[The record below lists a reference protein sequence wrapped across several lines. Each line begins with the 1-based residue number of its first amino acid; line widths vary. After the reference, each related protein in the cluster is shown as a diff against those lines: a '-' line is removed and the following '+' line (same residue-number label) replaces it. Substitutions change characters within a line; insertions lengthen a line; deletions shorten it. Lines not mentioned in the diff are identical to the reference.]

1 MAPAMQ
7 REKFTLLI
15 SMKKGMSMVN
25 TRDVV
30 IVGAARTAIGSFG
43 GALKDFSACDL
54 GAHVV
59 KEAFAR
65 AQVNPAD
72 AGQIVFGNVIHTEA
86 RDMYVSRV
94 AGLQAGMSQDSAA
107 LTLNRLCGSGL
118 QAIVTAANAI
128 QLGDTDIAV
137 GGGVETM
144 SRAPYSTPS
153 ARWGARM
160 GDFKMID
167 MMVGALSDP
176 FGAGHMGVTAENVA
190 EKYGISREEQDAFA
204 LESQKRA
211 AAAIAASHF
220 KSQIAAVEIKTRK
233 GMVLF
238 DTDEYP
244 KADTTLESLAKLKPA
259 FKKEGGTV
267 TAGNASGIND
277 GAAACVLME
286 AGAAARAGLTPLARL
301 VSYAVAGVDP
311 SLMGTGPVP
320 AVQLALKRAGLS
332 LNDVDVIES
341 NEAFAAQSLG
351 VCKGLDLDPARAN
364 PNGGAIALGH
374 PLGASGAIITI
385 KCLYEL
391 IRTNKRYGL
400 ITMCIGGGQG
410 IAAIIERV

>member
-1 MAPAMQ
+1 MANA
-7 REKFTLLI
+7 
-15 SMKKGMSMVN
+15 
-25 TRDVV
+25 RDVV
-30 IVGAARTAIGSFG
+30 IVGAARTAIGTFG
-43 GALKDFSACDL
+43 GTLKDFSACDL
-54 GAHVV
+54 GAIVI

-65 AQVNPAD
+65 AKIDAAQ

-94 AGLQAGMSQDSAA
+94 AGINAGMVKESAA

-144 SRAPYSTPS
+144 SRAPYSTPV
-153 ARWGARM
+153 ARWGQRM

-176 FGAGHMGVTAENVA
+176 FGAGHMGITAENVA

-204 LESQKRA
+204 LDSQKKA
-211 AAAIAASHF
+211 LAAIAAGHF
-220 KSQIAAVEIKTRK
+220 KSQIVPIEVKGRK
-233 GMVLF
+233 GVVSF
-238 DTDEYP
+238 DTDEHP
-244 KADTTLESLAKLKPA
+244 KSDTTLESLAKLKPA

-267 TAGNASGIND
+267 TAGNASGLND

-286 AGAAARAGLTPLARL
+286 AGAAARAGLQPMARL

-311 SLMGTGPVP
+311 SIMGTGPIP
-320 AVQLALKRAGLS
+320 AVQLALKRAGLN
-332 LNDVDVIES
+332 LTDMDVIES

-351 VCKGLDLDPARAN
+351 VCRGLDLDPARTN

>member
-1 MAPAMQ
+1 MNNA
-7 REKFTLLI
+7 
-15 SMKKGMSMVN
+15 
-25 TRDVV
+25 RDVV
-30 IVGAARTAIGSFG
+30 FVGAARTAIGTFG
-43 GALKDFSACDL
+43 GALKDMPAADL
-54 GAHVV
+54 GAIAV

-65 AQVNPAD
+65 AGIDPAQ
-72 AGQIVFGNVIHTEA
+72 AGQIVFGNVIHCEP

-94 AGLQAGMSQDSAA
+94 VGLNAGMAKESAA

-128 QLGDTDIAV
+128 QLGDADIAV

-144 SRAPYSTPS
+144 SRAPYSTQT

-176 FGAGHMGVTAENVA
+176 FGAGHMGITAENIA
-190 EKYGISREEQDAFA
+190 EQFSISRAEQDAFA
-204 LESQKRA
+204 AESQRRA
-211 AAAIAASHF
+211 IAAIAAGHF
-220 KSQIAAVEIKTRK
+220 KSQIVPVEIKGRK
-233 GMVLF
+233 GVTLF
-238 DTDEYP
+238 DTDEHP
-244 KADTTLESLAKLKPA
+244 KAETTVETLAKLKPA
-259 FKKEGGTV
+259 FKKEGGSV
-267 TAGNASGIND
+267 TAGNASGLND

-301 VSYAVAGVDP
+301 VSYAVAGVEP
-311 SLMGTGPVP
+311 SIMGTGPIP
-320 AVQLALKRAGLS
+320 AVKLALKRAGLA
-332 LNDVDVIES
+332 LADMDVIES

-351 VCKGLDLDPARAN
+351 VCKGLDLDPSRTN

-410 IAAIIERV
+410 IAAVIERL

>member
-1 MAPAMQ
+1 MA
-7 REKFTLLI
+7 
-15 SMKKGMSMVN
+15 SMK
-25 TRDVV
+25 DVV
-30 IVGAARTAIGSFG
+30 IVGAARTAIGSYG
-43 GALKDFSACDL
+43 GTLKDFSACEL
-54 GAHVV
+54 GAIVV
-59 KEAFAR
+59 KESFVRAGIDP
-65 AQVNPAD
+65 AQV
-72 AGQIVFGNVIHTEA
+72 GQIVLGNVIHCEA

-94 AGLQAGMSQDSAA
+94 AGLNAGMSKESAA

-144 SRAPYSTPS
+144 SRSLYSMQA
-153 ARWGARM
+153 ARWGVPI
-160 GDFKMID
+160 GDTFMID

-176 FGAGHMGVTAENVA
+176 FGAGHMGITAENIA
-190 EKYGISREEQDAFA
+190 EKFGISREAQDAFA

-211 AAAIAASHF
+211 TAAIAAGRF
-220 KSQIAAVEIKTRK
+220 ASQIVPIEIGTPN
-233 GMVLF
+233 GVMLF

-244 KADTTLESLAKLKPA
+244 KADTTMESLAKLKPA
-259 FKKEGGTV
+259 FKKQGGSV

-286 AGAAARAGLTPLARL
+286 AGAAARAGIKPLARL
-301 VSYAVAGVDP
+301 VSYAVAGVEP
-311 SLMGTGPVP
+311 TLMGTGPIP
-320 AVQLALKRAGLS
+320 AVQLTLKRAGLT
-332 LNDVDVIES
+332 LNDMNVIES

-351 VCKGLDLDPARAN
+351 VCIGLDLDPFRTN

-391 IRTNKRYGL
+391 IRTNERYGL

>member
-1 MAPAMQ
+1 MANAK
-7 REKFTLLI
+7 E
-15 SMKKGMSMVN
+15 
-25 TRDVV
+25 VV
-30 IVGAARTAIGSFG
+30 IVGAARTAIGTFG
-43 GALKDFSACDL
+43 GSLKDISACDL
-54 GAHVV
+54 GAIVI

-65 AQVNPAD
+65 AKIDPAQ
-72 AGQIVFGNVIHTEA
+72 AGQIVFGNVIHTEP

-94 AGLQAGMSQDSAA
+94 AGINAGMVQESAA

-144 SRAPYSTPS
+144 SRAPYSTPV
-153 ARWGARM
+153 ARWGQRM

-176 FGAGHMGVTAENVA
+176 FGAGHMGITAENVA
-190 EKYGISREEQDAFA
+190 EKYGITREEQDAFA
-204 LESQKRA
+204 LDSQKKA
-211 AAAIAASHF
+211 LAAIAAGHF
-220 KSQIAAVEIKTRK
+220 KSQIVPVEVKGRK
-233 GMVLF
+233 GTVSF
-238 DTDEYP
+238 DTDEHP
-244 KADTTLESLAKLKPA
+244 KSDTTLESLGKLKPA
-259 FKKEGGTV
+259 FKKENGTV
-267 TAGNASGIND
+267 TAGNASGLND

-286 AGAAARAGLTPLARL
+286 AGAASRAGLQPLGRL

-311 SLMGTGPVP
+311 SLMGTGPIP

-332 LNDVDVIES
+332 LNDMDVIES

-351 VCKGLDLDPARAN
+351 VCRGLDLAPGRTN

-391 IRTNKRYGL
+391 IRTSKRYGL

-410 IAAIIERV
+410 IAAVIERI

>member
-1 MAPAMQ
+1 MTST
-7 REKFTLLI
+7 K
-15 SMKKGMSMVN
+15 
-25 TRDVV
+25 DVV
-30 IVGAARTAIGSFG
+30 IVGAARTAIGTYG

-54 GAHVV
+54 GAIVV
-59 KEAFAR
+59 KEAFSR
-65 AQVNPAD
+65 AHIDPAE
-72 AGQIVFGNVIHTEA
+72 AGQIVFGNVIHCEP

-94 AGLQAGMSQDSAA
+94 VGINAGMTKESAA

-144 SRAPYSTPS
+144 SRSLYAVPA

-160 GDFKMID
+160 GDISMID

-176 FGAGHMGVTAENVA
+176 FGAGHMGITAENVA

-204 LESQKRA
+204 LESQRRA
-211 AAAIAASHF
+211 VAAIAAGHF
-220 KSQIAAVEIKTRK
+220 KSQIVPVEIKSRK
-233 GMVLF
+233 GTVLF
-238 DTDEYP
+238 DTDEHP
-244 KADTTLESLAKLKPA
+244 KADTTMESLAKLKPA
-259 FKKEGGTV
+259 FRKESGTV
-267 TAGNASGIND
+267 TAGNASGLND

-286 AGAAARAGLTPLARL
+286 ASAAVRAGLKPLARL

-311 SLMGTGPVP
+311 SLMGTGPIP
-320 AVQLALKRAGLS
+320 AVQLALKRAGLA
-332 LNDVDVIES
+332 LNDMDVIES

-351 VCKGLDLDPARAN
+351 VCKGLDLDPARTN

-391 IRTNKRYGL
+391 IRTGKRYGL

-410 IAAIIERV
+410 IAAIIERN